1 LYAKK
6 ILELFKKNK
15 TKFGVVVNEY
25 GGTEGVVTLHDL
37 TESIFGDILEEGETE
52 ELEIVERADG
62 SLLVE
67 GSMNISDF
75 MDEMNILE
83 YDDLE
88 VEDFTTLGGMAMFFI
103 DASRKRVIHLPIVTY
118 NSRWLTWITG
128 GLINYSLP
136 LINNL

>member
-1 LYAKK
+1 M
-6 ILELFKKNK
+6 
-15 TKFGVVVNEY
+15 VNEY

-103 DASRKRVIHLPIVTY
+103 GRIPKEGDTFTYRHLQFEVVDMDNGRVDKLLVTP
-118 NSRWLTWITG
+118 N
-128 GLINYSLP
+128 
-136 LINNL
+136 NNL